1 MESGG
6 GRRSLSL
13 RKNFLWTLGG
23 DTVYAGCLWGV
34 LILLAKLGD
43 PEMVG
48 QFALALAVCAPVF
61 MFANLQLRAVQATD
75 ARHKYLFSD
84 YMGLRIITTLL
95 ALLLIG
101 GITRVA
107 GFRGET
113 ALVILGVALAKGV
126 ESISDVFFGLLQ
138 KHERM
143 DRIAKSRMIKGPL
156 SLAALGAAVYLT
168 GEVFWGV
175 LGLVLVWSLVLLIY
189 DMRSG
194 ALVLQGADRERSQLS
209 LQDDCWAR
217 SRRPRWSTGRMKR
230 LLLLALP
237 LGLVMMLISLNTN
250 IPRYFIERFFGEA
263 ELGIFAALAYFIVGE
278 RMIINALG
286 QSATPRMARYYSE
299 GNGSA
304 FKKLLFKLM
313 GIGVLFGLLGILLA
327 LLAGGR
333 ILAFIYTPEYGGQA
347 QLFTWLMVV
356 ATLGNVASF
365 LGYGMTAARYFK
377 AQLPLFTL
385 VVLTSLFSCLWLIPA
400 HGLKGAAVALGLALI
415 VQLVGSSMV
424 LRHAGGRLKIIRDG
438 V

>member
-1 MESGG
+1 
-6 GRRSLSL
+6 
-13 RKNFLWTLGG
+13 
-23 DTVYAGCLWGV
+23 
-34 LILLAKLGD
+34 
-43 PEMVG
+43 MVG
-48 QFALALAVCAPVF
+48 QFALALAVCAPVY
-61 MFANLQLRAVQATD
+61 MLVNLQLRAVQATD
-75 ARHKYLFSD
+75 ARHQYLFSD

-95 ALLLIG
+95 ALLIIG

-107 GFRGET
+107 GFRGKT
-113 ALVILGVALAKGV
+113 ALVILGVALAKGI

-156 SLAALGAAVYLT
+156 SLAALGSAVYLT

-175 LGLVLVWSLVLLIY
+175 LGLVLVWSLVLLTY
-189 DMRSG
+189 DLRSG
-194 ALVLQGADRERSQLS
+194 ALVLQGAARGRSQLS
-209 LQDDCWAR
+209 LEDDCRAR
-217 SRRPRWSTGRMKR
+217 SRRPRWSTERMRR
-230 LLLLALP
+230 LLLLSFP
-237 LGLVMMLISLNTN
+237 LGLVMMLISLNSN

-299 GNGSA
+299 GDGSA
-304 FKKLLFKLM
+304 FKKLLLKLM
-313 GIGVLFGLLGILLA
+313 GIGALFGLLGVLLA

-333 ILAFIYTPEYGGQA
+333 ILAFVYTPEYAGQA

-356 ATLGNVASF
+356 ATLGNIASF
-365 LGYGMTAARYFK
+365 LAYGMTAARYFK

-385 VVLTSLFSCLWLIPA
+385 VVITTVLSCLWLIPSY
-400 HGLKGAAVALGLALI
+400 GLRGAAAALGLAI
-415 VQLVGSSMV
+415 FVQLGGSLMV
-424 LRHAGGRLKIIRDG
+424 LRHACGRLIRIKEE